1 MRLEF
6 FADRQTFILVLVAL
20 VTLAMLATGFVYPRP
35 FSRRLSA
42 LRLAI
47 LVCFFAGAVSLT
59 LVYPAP
65 FARSSTLFVLVDRS
79 LSMDQKLAPDGKT
92 RGQLLDDIQAKLEA
106 ACESAAIQMKSVYFA
121 EEASDQSARIG
132 DRRTTRFSPALS
144 LLLEKISAA
153 DGNPARTR
161 ALLISDGAAADEP
174 MIDPYLS
181 AFVGRGVSIDVWSV
195 GGTSEASLPKIYFRI
210 PPPPVATVGES
221 VPLDLGVM
229 SPASARLTVSDGVR
243 VVSEAKWSGQADP
256 PQLFFSPHMPG
267 LRRMTVT
274 AESASGSSKL
284 NFRIKVLPRLLF
296 EMSGR
301 PSWDARYFMVA
312 ASEQPAIQI
321 QGRWSAA
328 QPSAPASGRIH
339 VVFGAASRPTPADE
353 PVVYWPQSDMTGT
366 DRGIRWLGRE
376 AGSFSTARPARPTCW

>member
-1 MRLEF
+1 MRRAGSSPKSRLPRRLRECIAWSWAARKWRRYFSIPRRRTRSPFGKPRRKCGGACRSSRFSSGSPSSSWPSNSCSSVKCGPPLMRLEF

-106 ACESAAIQMKSVYFA
+106 ACESAGIEMKSVYFA

-229 SPASARLTVSDGVR
+229 SPASARLTASGGGT
-243 VVSEAKWSGQADP
+243 VVSAAEKGRAGGP
-256 PQLFFSPHMPG
+256 P
-267 LRRMTVT
+267 
-274 AESASGSSKL
+274 
-284 NFRIKVLPRLLF
+284 
-296 EMSGR
+296 
-301 PSWDARYFMVA
+301 
-312 ASEQPAIQI
+312 PA
-321 QGRWSAA
+321 
-328 QPSAPASGRIH
+328 
-339 VVFGAASRPTPADE
+339 F
-353 PVVYWPQSDMTGT
+353 
-366 DRGIRWLGRE
+366 
-376 AGSFSTARPARPTCW
+376 